1 MPRPRSTP
9 PEQESGTAA
18 ADDAWWKKQL
28 GKEQPNAPTSSVAG
42 ESASE
47 GASGKAEHLDPR
59 EVEEK
64 LSILEVRR
72 REAEASLQESADR
85 LAALEDELATTL
97 GKRKLAERQAAD
109 IDEYMERLHREL
121 AAAKVA
127 DARDAVKEAVRVRDV
142 AIEEASEAAAELGS
156 AIERIASA
164 RDALQEAHKRLRNLD
179 RQAPRT
185 PPPEPC
191 DFDERWR
198 TLAPKVEAEL
208 GARLETELVEAAARS
223 HNYLMVEQLPEHL
236 QELARQRKR
245 DLIPTKRHPLTP
257 T

>member
-1 MPRPRSTP
+1 M
-9 PEQESGTAA
+9 
-18 ADDAWWKKQL
+18 
-28 GKEQPNAPTSSVAG
+28 PTSSVAAENSAS
-42 ESASE
+42 ESASGE
-47 GASGKAEHLDPR
+47 AERIDPR
-59 EVEEK
+59 AVEEK

-72 REAEASLQESADR
+72 REAEASLQESVDR
-85 LAALEDELATTL
+85 LATLEDELAATL

-127 DARDAVKEAVRVRDV
+127 EARDAVKEAVRVRDV
-142 AIEEASEAAAELGS
+142 ANAEASDAAAELGS

-185 PPPEPC
+185 LPPEPC

-208 GARLETELVEAAARS
+208 GVRLETELVEAAARS
-223 HNYLMVEQLPEHL
+223 NNYLMVEQLPEHL

-245 DLIPTKRHPLTP
+245 DLIAAKRNPLTP